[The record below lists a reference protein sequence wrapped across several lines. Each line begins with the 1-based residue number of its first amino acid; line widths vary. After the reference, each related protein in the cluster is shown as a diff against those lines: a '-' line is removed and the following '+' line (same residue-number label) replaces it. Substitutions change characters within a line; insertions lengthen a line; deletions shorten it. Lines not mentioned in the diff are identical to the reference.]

1 LRGLKRLRGLMDELG
16 WRALTGKQVFEN
28 AVLAN
33 RSIFLR
39 KGFPPAKTNQIPIL
53 GIPRSLAFS

>member
-1 LRGLKRLRGLMDELG
+1 MDELG